1 MNRNTKE
8 QYIYE
13 IILNFV
19 NLEKYAWNNGAQVE
33 DFKEIWKNLM
43 QLSDSELEDLYKKIM
58 EIYVQTYKKMTQ
70 TVANIKKQCNLELER
85 SEKEDEENILKKIN
99 F

>member
-19 NLEKYAWNNGAQVE
+19 NLEKYAWNTGVQVD

-43 QLSDSELEDLYKKIM
+43 QLSDSELEDLYQKIM
-58 EIYVQTYKKMTQ
+58 EIYVQTYRKMTQ
-70 TVANIKKQCNLELER
+70 TVSSIKKQCNIELER

>member
-19 NLEKYAWNNGAQVE
+19 NLEKYAWNTGVQVD

-43 QLSDSELEDLYKKIM
+43 QLSDSELEDLYQKIM
-58 EIYVQTYKKMTQ
+58 EIYVQTYRKMNQ
-70 TVANIKKQCNLELER
+70 TVSSIKKQCNIELER

>member
-19 NLEKYAWNNGAQVE
+19 NLEKYAWNNGVQVE

-43 QLSDSELEDLYKKIM
+43 QLSDQEIEDLYQKIM
-58 EIYVQTYKKMTQ
+58 EIYVQTYIKMTQ
-70 TVANIKKQCNLELER
+70 TVSNIKKQCNLELER